1 MEEIILEITVKGI
14 RPLLQN
20 AFSSETDGKKLLK
33 RGKLYDDAFETNSR
47 LIKNDDGIICQ
58 PALHFEASMIKS
70 AAEHKF
76 IGRKTY
82 KDLFKA
88 SVFVS
93 PELIPHKFQEYAID
107 KQAVVISKAR
117 IMRCRP
123 RFDNWE
129 LDFTIIVHDERID
142 PLKVK
147 QILENAGKYHGI
159 GDYRPRY
166 GLFEITNF
174 DIAKT
179 QG

>member
-1 MEEIILEITVKGI
+1 MEETILDITVKGI

-20 AFSSETDGKKLLK
+20 AFSSEADGKKLLK
-33 RGKLYDDAFETNSR
+33 RGKLYDDEFETNSR

-88 SVFVS
+88 SVFVM
-93 PELIPHKFQEYAID
+93 PELIPHKIQEYAID
-107 KQAVVISKAR
+107 KQPVVISKAR

-123 RFDNWE
+123 RFDKWE
-129 LDFTIIVHDERID
+129 LDFTIIVHDDRID
-142 PLKVK
+142 PLKVE
-147 QILENAGKYHGI
+147 QILENAGKYHGV
-159 GDYRPRY
+159 GDFRPRF
-166 GLFEITNF
+166 GLFEIASFVIVQT
-174 DIAKT
+174 
-179 QG
+179 